1 MTLYPNYAEVLIHP
15 GRYLTA
21 EWYYT
26 MEGKMPAR
34 DYYEALAEVGQ
45 DRFDDMIRY
54 LCETRPGSL
63 LPKTLYRIEDHAN
76 KIYALKPRDERFF
89 NFTTA
94 GAKIIITN
102 AYHKHSQQMTKAD
115 LEHLKAAVRH
125 KNNYLTRIKEGTYY
139 EK

>member
-1 MTLYPNYAEVLIHP
+1 MLVPDYDDVLIHP
-15 GRYLTA
+15 GRHLTA

-26 MEGKMPAR
+26 TEGKMPAR
-34 DYYEALAEVGQ
+34 DYYEAMAEADR

-54 LCETRPGSL
+54 LCEAPPGTL
-63 LPKTLYRIEDHAN
+63 LPKTLYRVEDRAN

-94 GAKIIITN
+94 GAKVIVTN

-115 LEHLKAAVRH
+115 LEDLKLAVRC
-125 KNNYLTRIKEGTYY
+125 KDDYLKRLKEGAYY

>member
-1 MTLYPNYAEVLIHP
+1 MARYPDYDAVLIHP
-15 GRYLTA
+15 GRFLTA

-26 MEGKMPAR
+26 EEGKMPAWE
-34 DYYEALAEVGQ
+34 YYEALAEADQ

-54 LCETRPGSL
+54 LCEIKPGAL
-63 LPKTLYRIEDHAN
+63 LPKTLYRIEDRAN

-94 GAKIIITN
+94 GAKVIITN

-115 LEHLKAAVRH
+115 LEYLKTAARCRH
-125 KNNYLTRIKEGTYY
+125 DYLKRVQEGTYY
-139 EK
+139 ED

>member
-1 MTLYPNYAEVLIHP
+1 MAIYPDYDDVLIHP

-26 MEGKMPAR
+26 AEGKMPSQK
-34 DYYEALAEVGQ
+34 YYEALGETDQ

-54 LCETRPGSL
+54 FCEAKPGTL
-63 LPKTLYRIEDHAN
+63 LPKTLYRIEDHTN

-94 GAKIIITN
+94 GAKVIITN

-115 LEHLKAAVRH
+115 LEHLKLAVRC
-125 KNNYLTRIKEGTYY
+125 KNDYLTRVKGDTYY
-139 EK
+139 ED

>member
-1 MTLYPNYAEVLIHP
+1 MAICPNYDNVLIHP
-15 GRYLTA
+15 GRHLTA

-26 MEGKMPAR
+26 IEGAMPAR
-34 DYYEALAEVGQ
+34 EYYQALGEVDQ

-63 LPKTLYRIEDHAN
+63 LPKTLYRIEDRAN

-89 NFTTA
+89 NFTAA
-94 GAKIIITN
+94 GAKVIVTN

-115 LEHLKAAVRH
+115 L
-125 KNNYLTRIKEGTYY
+125 
-139 EK
+139 

>member
-1 MTLYPNYAEVLIHP
+1 MASYPDYDDVLIHQ

-21 EWYYT
+21 EWYFT
-26 MEGKMPAR
+26 TEGKMPAQE
-34 DYYEALAEVGQ
+34 YYEDLGETDQ

-54 LCETRPGSL
+54 FCETKPGTL

-89 NFTTA
+89 TFTTA
-94 GAKIIITN
+94 GAKVIITN

-115 LEHLKAAVRH
+115 LEHLKLAVRC
-125 KNNYLTRIKEGTYY
+125 KNDYLARVKGGTYY
-139 EK
+139 ED